1 MIALATDCLV
11 FRMAT
16 GESVPF
22 SADAISDELVG
33 EHDNV
38 YDSELVGHAA
48 NAVFHYFKHELGYQT
63 VTVGEFA
70 AALDKV
76 LHGLKLNERGGSEGD
91 RAGLIRES
99 DLCVLAREC
108 GPGGEL
114 AFFPKLREELRQH
127 LQHGCRVIR
136 FRGLRRCAKQLCGAH
151 RWSVKCQAVQEQIVG
166 YLRKCLRAECEGQEL
181 ALVIE

>member
-22 SADAISDELVG
+22 SADAISGELVG
-33 EHDNV
+33 EHDSV
-38 YDSELVGHAA
+38 YDSEMVGHAA

-76 LHGLKLNERGGSEGD
+76 LHGLKLNERSGERG
-91 RAGLIRES
+91 RAALIRES
-99 DLCVLAREC
+99 DLCALAREC
-108 GPGGEL
+108 RTGGEL
-114 AFFPKLREELRQH
+114 AFFPRLREELRQH
-127 LQHGCRVIR
+127 LRQGCRVIR
-136 FRGLRRCAKQLCGAH
+136 FHGVRRCAKQLCGAH
-151 RWSVKCQAVQEQIVG
+151 RWSLKCQAMQEQIVE
-166 YLRKCLRAECEGQEL
+166 YLRKCLRAECEGQEM
-181 ALVIE
+181 ALVVE